1 MQCNIIFVKGIE
13 FGVLPVYCSSLQSP
27 TTVLTY
33 TSIPPSSVSVSLLLS
48 LLLSYLILSS
58 LPFPSP
64 FLCYVMFCSVQ
75 LCSVSFSSF
84 MFCSVPDP
92 STLLP
97 SLLLFCFVLYP
108 FYSDL
113 FSSHLICRILL
124 CPDHFHYNMFYRD
137 LKTKLIC
144 PAFALSYTDAHCYI
158 RLSHVTECHRL

>member
-1 MQCNIIFVKGIE
+1 MQCNIIFVKSIE

-48 LLLSYLILSS
+48 LLLSYLIFPSLPLFYVMLCSVLFSYVLFHFLLLCSALFPTLRLSS
-58 LPFPSP
+58 LPF
-64 FLCYVMFCSVQ
+64 CS
-75 LCSVSFSSF
+75 
-84 MFCSVPDP
+84 
-92 STLLP
+92 
-97 SLLLFCFVLYP
+97 LLFCFVLYP
-108 FYSDL
+108 LYSDL

>member
-1 MQCNIIFVKGIE
+1 MQCNIIFVKSIE
-13 FGVLPVYCSSLQSP
+13 FGVLPVCCSSSQSP
-27 TTVLTY
+27 TTVLTN

-48 LLLSYLILSS
+48 LLLSYL
-58 LPFPSP
+58 PFPSP
-64 FLCYVMFCSVQ
+64 FLCYVMFCSVLFSYVLFHFLL
-75 LCSVSFSSF
+75 LCSALFPTLRLSSLP
-84 MFCSVPDP
+84 FCS
-92 STLLP
+92 
-97 SLLLFCFVLYP
+97 LLFCFVLYP

>member
-1 MQCNIIFVKGIE
+1 MIWCTIIEKIRVR
-13 FGVLPVYCSSLQSP
+13 SP
-27 TTVLTY
+27 PGLLFFITIINDSPHLHLYSTLI
-33 TSIPPSSVSVSLLLS
+33 SISIIVIIIIVI
-48 LLLSYLILSS
+48 LSY

-64 FLCYVMFCSVQ
+64 FLCYVM
-75 LCSVSFSSF
+75 LCSVLFSYVLFHFLLLCSALF
-84 MFCSVPDP
+84 PTLRLSSLPFCS
-92 STLLP
+92 
-97 SLLLFCFVLYP
+97 LLFCFVLYP
-108 FYSDL
+108 LYSDL

>member
-1 MQCNIIFVKGIE
+1 MKSTE

-48 LLLSYLILSS
+48 LLLSYLIFPSLPLFYVMLCSVLFSYVLFHFLLLCSALFPTLRLSS
-58 LPFPSP
+58 LPF
-64 FLCYVMFCSVQ
+64 CS
-75 LCSVSFSSF
+75 
-84 MFCSVPDP
+84 
-92 STLLP
+92 
-97 SLLLFCFVLYP
+97 LLFCFVLYP
-108 FYSDL
+108 LYSDL